1 MIKKHAL
8 IICYLVA
15 AIVIEEAHNLFSK
28 YLKVKINPFPFDET
42 KISVQWYVYDLSN
55 CISAVL
61 IALAL
66 YTAMATRN
74 MKDFAL
80 VYLGYRVL
88 ETLYFVLWD
97 KQFGYMELLVLFG
110 VVLFIIITQ
119 WKNKLSSGI

>member
-1 MIKKHAL
+1 MG
-8 IICYLVA
+8 
-15 AIVIEEAHNLFSK
+15 AIVIEETHQLFSK
-28 YLKVKINPFPFDET
+28 FAKVKIYPFPFDDT

-61 IALAL
+61 IALAIYKAVTL
-66 YTAMATRN
+66 KN

-88 ETLYFVLWD
+88 EILYYVLWD

-110 VVLFIIITQ
+110 VVLFIIISQ
-119 WKNKLSSGI
+119 WKNK

>member
-1 MIKKHAL
+1 MIKTNAL
-8 IICYLVA
+8 IILYLVG
-15 AIVIEEAHNLFSK
+15 AIVIEETHQLFSK
-28 YLKVKINPFPFDET
+28 FAKVKIYPFPFDDT

-61 IALAL
+61 IALAIYKAVTL
-66 YTAMATRN
+66 KN

-88 ETLYFVLWD
+88 EILYYVLWD

-110 VVLFIIITQ
+110 VVLFIIISQ
-119 WKNKLSSGI
+119 WKNK